1 MTRRRI
7 WSLVAFGVLVA
18 VLLGASLYLRNFLLR
33 QVEKKLRSVVEYSSL
48 KLHLFPPS
56 AVLRDVRT
64 VSTSF
69 SFTAEEILVELPLSS
84 LLKSEKP
91 LIVFINRP
99 ILRVSPVPAVSEKK
113 KKHPDRS

>member
-18 VLLGASLYLRNFLLR
+18 VLLGASLYLRNFLFR
-33 QVEKKLRSVVEYSSL
+33 QVEKKIHSVVEYSSL

-64 VSTSF
+64 VSTPF

-91 LIVFINRP
+91 LVVFINRP
-99 ILRVSPVPAVSEKK
+99 VLRVRPVPAASEEEEKSLS
-113 KKHPDRS
+113 RS